1 METLPD
7 NSLSCSECHGTG
19 VKPCR
24 SAAEIHMSELA
35 TFCSC
40 SHGQLRWTATLQ
52 RLSRVDKA
60 GAAFKEESVDFDGMR
75 GRGVVNGRTAVSA
88 APNDHARYWLLCRY

>member
-1 METLPD
+1 METLAD
-7 NSLSCSECHGTG
+7 NAPSCLECHGTG

-40 SHGQLRWTATLQ
+40 EHGQLRWAATLQ
-52 RLSRVDKA
+52 RLSRADRPGRLSRK
-60 GAAFKEESVDFDGMR
+60 GALISMECEGQAQ
-75 GRGVVNGRTAVSA
+75 
-88 APNDHARYWLLCRY
+88 

>member
-1 METLPD
+1 METLSD
-7 NSLSCSECHGTG
+7 NSLSCPACHGTG

-40 SHGQLRWTATLQ
+40 EHGQLRWTATLQ
-52 RLSRVDKA
+52 RLSRADRDAPSRK
-60 GAAFKEESVDFDGMR
+60 
-75 GRGVVNGRTAVSA
+75 RTASISMD
-88 APNDHARYWLLCRY
+88 P